1 MAANEPGTLHT
12 CALRLAGVYGVGEL
26 RHIPR
31 TVVSEYGVGELRHIP
46 RRMVSEYGVGELCHI
61 LWTVVSE
68 LSDWQGCMGWGTP
81 PHTKDS
87 GECVRGGGTTPPTH

>member
-31 TVVSEYGVGELRHIP
+31 TVVSEYGVGELHHIP
-46 RRMVSEYGVGELCHI
+46 RTM
-61 LWTVVSE
+61 VSE
-68 LSDWQGCMGWGTP
+68 LSDWQGCMEWGTTP
-81 PHTKDS
+81 YTEDS
-87 GECVRGGGTTPPTH
+87 GE